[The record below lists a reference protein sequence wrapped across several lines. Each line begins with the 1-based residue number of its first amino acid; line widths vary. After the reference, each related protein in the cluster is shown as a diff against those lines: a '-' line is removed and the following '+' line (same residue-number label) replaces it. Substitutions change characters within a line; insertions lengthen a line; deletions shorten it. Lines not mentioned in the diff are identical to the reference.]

1 MGAHDCI
8 HTLSKDLDREGVRS
22 QVAAL
27 QDRAEWEHGH
37 DPYNG
42 TISTM
47 ERGVV
52 FIEEEAKDDG
62 EAYDRILDEH
72 EKREAPLAM
81 KVKDGPWLVGGWAAS

>member
-8 HTLSKDLDREGVRS
+8 HHLSKDLDRAGVKS

-27 QDRAEWEHGH
+27 YEQAQYDHGH

-47 ERGVV
+47 GDEPI
-52 FIEEEAKDDG
+52 FLNEEAEDVNA
-62 EAYDRILDEH
+62 AYDILLEKH
-72 EKREAPLAM
+72 EKWSAPLAI
-81 KVKDGPWLVGGWAAS
+81 KVKDGPWLVGGWAAC